1 MRDLSEERGDLTLA
15 CGQATSVSEPG
26 ETMGGLNEGRI
37 VVETLGRASGI
48 ILVQEERVVEILR
61 NYG

>member
-1 MRDLSEERGDLTLA
+1 MRDLSEECGDLTLA
-15 CGQATSVSEPG
+15 CDQVTRVSEPG